1 MRSLVATS
9 LLRLRVECCWLFD
22 VSAVRLTRQLRAAQY
37 PHGIKFVIAT
47 FTSLFGTANATA
59 VRDWCVQW
67 GWPLVWALGT
77 NSGES
82 DAIGPGGVTAVAAVD
97 GMDRVLDPLVLRQI
111 PAGRNISI
119 GNGTQAAFAALWGA
133 VNASRAAARSHGTRD
148 GQPAPRQFAGWW
160 AELKR
165 AVPPALRVGAL
176 RAGDCADTDGCLGL
190 GRDGHCV
197 CNRH

>member
-1 MRSLVATS
+1 M
-9 LLRLRVECCWLFD
+9 LLAFRRLGCSSD
-22 VSAVRLTRQLRAAQY
+22 KKLRGAQY

-176 RAGDCADTDGCLGL
+176 RAGDCADTDSCLGL
-190 GRDGHCV
+190 GRDGNCV

>member
-1 MRSLVATS
+1 M
-9 LLRLRVECCWLFD
+9 LLAFRRLGCSPD
-22 VSAVRLTRQLRAAQY
+22 KTLRAAQY

-59 VRDWCVQW
+59 VREWCVQW

-111 PAGRNISI
+111 PAGRNITVS
-119 GNGTQAAFAALWGA
+119 NGTEAAFAALWGA
-133 VNASRAAARSHGTRD
+133 VNASRAAEWSHGR
-148 GQPAPRQFAGWW
+148 QAPRQFAGWW

-176 RAGDCADTDGCLGL
+176 RAGDCADTDSCLGR